1 MVVDALLLEPAIELA
16 RRIRGGE
23 LSPVE
28 LVDASLRRIDE
39 VNPRLNA
46 FCAVYADDARA
57 EARLAEQA
65 VISGTQ
71 LGALHGLPVA
81 IKDFTPERGKITTRG
96 SAALRNWIPE
106 RDPVIVER
114 LRAAGAIIVGKTT
127 TCELAFSSFTQSRL
141 HGITRNPWDPERTPG
156 GSSGGSAV
164 AVATGCVA
172 LAEGTDMGG
181 SVRIPAAFC
190 GIVGFKPSL
199 GRIPM
204 DILPT
209 VFDSISHFGALA
221 RCVDDAALF
230 LSVTHGPD
238 DRDIQSLPERLKIGI
253 PLPRDPRGKR
263 VAVSVDL
270 GFYSVDAEVERN
282 LVCAADALRERGFVV
297 DEVEVG
303 WSREITD
310 AWLAYWAVFQ
320 AASFGHLLEKFRDEM
335 DPELVRLMD
344 KGLAMSAV
352 DFKRLE
358 RVRTRQWESLTR
370 ILADHVALLCP
381 TTAVPAPSVE
391 MDDADFDW
399 SDEAGRYHG
408 LDMTCPFNNVG
419 QCPAISVP
427 SGQTAAGLPTGAQ
440 LVGRRYQ
447 DIELLQIAAA
457 LEEAM
462 ARAE

>member
-1 MVVDALLLEPAIELA
+1 MVVSDLLLQPAVELA
-16 RRIRGGE
+16 RLIRAGE
-23 LSPVE
+23 LSPVD
-28 LVDASLRRIDE
+28 LVDASLRRIDD

-46 FCAVYADDARA
+46 FCAVYAEEARADAR
-57 EARLAEQA
+57 RAEQA
-65 VISGTQ
+65 ATSGSP
-71 LGALHGLPVA
+71 LGALHGLPIA
-81 IKDFTPERGKITTRG
+81 IKDFTPLRAKVTTRG
-96 SAALRNWIPE
+96 SVALRNWIPQ

-114 LRAAGAIIVGKTT
+114 MQAAGAIILGRTT
-127 TCELAFSSFTQSRL
+127 TCELAFSSFTESPL

-181 SVRIPAAFC
+181 SVRIPAALC

-230 LSVTHGPD
+230 LSVAHGPD
-238 DRDIQSLPERLKIGI
+238 DRDIQSLMDRLKMEI
-253 PLPRDPRGKR
+253 PLPRDPRGKKI
-263 VAVSVDL
+263 AMSVDL

-282 LVCAADALRERGFVV
+282 LLHAANALRKRGFVV
-297 DEVEVG
+297 DEVELG
-303 WSREITD
+303 WTREITD
-310 AWLAYWAVFQ
+310 AWFDYWAVFQ
-320 AASFGHLLEKFRDEM
+320 AASFGHLLEKFREEM
-335 DPELVRLMD
+335 DPKLVRLMD
-344 KGLAMSAV
+344 KGLAMGAV

-358 RVRTRQWESLTR
+358 IVRTRQWESLAR
-370 ILADHVALLCP
+370 VLGDYVALLCP
-381 TTAVPAPSVE
+381 TTAVPAPPVG
-391 MDDADFDW
+391 MDDTDFDW

-447 DIELLQIAAA
+447 DVELLQCAAA

-462 ARAE
+462 RPVE

>member
-1 MVVDALLLEPAIELA
+1 VVEALLLQPAVELA
-16 RRIRGGE
+16 RLIHVGK

-39 VNPRLNA
+39 VNPRVNA
-46 FCAVYADDARA
+46 FCAVYADEARA
-57 EARLAEQA
+57 EARRAEQA
-65 VISGTQ
+65 VVSGTQ
-71 LGALHGLPVA
+71 LGALHGLPIA
-81 IKDFTPERGKITTRG
+81 IKDFTPLRGKVTTRG
-96 SAALRNWIPE
+96 SAALRDWIPQC
-106 RDPVIVER
+106 DPVIVER
-114 LRAAGAIIVGKTT
+114 LRSAGAIILGRTT
-127 TCELAFSSFTQSRL
+127 TSELAFSSFTDSLL
-141 HGITRNPWDPERTPG
+141 HGITRNPCDPARTPG

-181 SVRIPAAFC
+181 SVRIPAALC

-209 VFDSISHFGALA
+209 VFDSISHFGPLA

-230 LSVTHGPD
+230 TSVAHGPD
-238 DRDIQSLPERLKIGI
+238 DRDIQSLMDRLRFEI
-253 PLPRDPRGKR
+253 PLQRDAGGKR
-263 VAVSVDL
+263 IALSADL
-270 GFYSVDAEVERN
+270 GFFAVDGEVRRN
-282 LVCAADALRERGFVV
+282 LCHAADALRERGFVV
-297 DEVEVG
+297 QEVDLGWTREV
-303 WSREITD
+303 TD
-310 AWLAYWAVFQ
+310 AWFAYWAVAQ
-320 AASFGHLLEKFRDEM
+320 AASFGHLLDSFREAM

-344 KGLAMSAV
+344 KGLAMGAV

-358 RVRTRQWESLTR
+358 TVRTRQWHSLAR
-370 ILADHVALLCP
+370 VFADHEALLCP
-381 TTAVPAPSVE
+381 TTAVPAPPVG
-391 MDDADFDW
+391 MDDSDFDW

-427 SGQTAAGLPTGAQ
+427 SGRTAAGLPTGAQ

-447 DIELLQIAAA
+447 DVELLQTAAA
-457 LEEAM
+457 LEDALRH
-462 ARAE
+462 AS